1 MTKAQLTRLI
11 HIAKSEMKL
20 DDDTYRAMLV
30 TETGKDSCG
39 KMHHYELKTVY
50 DAFVER
56 GFKRSFKKHK
66 PRVKPRSNG
75 RDKAAEIGKI
85 RAIWITMHQHGFIV
99 DSSEE
104 ALNKFVQRQTKR
116 LNNGIGVNELGWLDG
131 ELAYRVLE
139 SLKQWHI
146 RLMLEALRALGR
158 PLPERRGYDAVCD
171 AYGFRA
177 LVKPVITLDTPVGQ
191 QSTQTEVSHEQ

>member
-11 HIAKSEMKL
+11 HIAKSKLKL

-30 TETGKDSCG
+30 TATGKDSCR
-39 KMHHYELKTVY
+39 KMHHYELEIAY
-50 DAFVER
+50 DAFVQR

-66 PRVKPRSNG
+66 PRVKGKN
-75 RDKAAEIGKI
+75 KAAEIAKI
-85 RAIWITMHQHGFIV
+85 RAIWITMYHHGFIV

-131 ELAYRVLE
+131 ELAYQVLE
-139 SLKQWHI
+139 SLKKWHV

-158 PLPERRGYDAVCD
+158 PQPERRGYDAVCD
-171 AYGFRA
+171 AYGLRA
-177 LVKPVITLDTPVGQ
+177 LVKTVITPDTPVGR
-191 QSTQTEVSHEQ
+191 QSTQTEVNHEQ